1 MKRLLLAAP
10 LLLFCFLNV
19 FSQSTGPK
27 PKTTRPATTPAEQPA
42 TQPVNQPPVNTAAS
56 ANQSVATRV
65 LNEAPDTAVEN
76 RLVALALLGPEYDAS
91 IHQGKINELDLRKTK
106 NTWLNLLTISTNYN
120 DQSFAKPANTQGGAT
135 YVYPKYFFGITIPL
149 GIIFSQGTSVKA
161 ARETIAYGKDQQEL
175 LARRI
180 KADILTKY
188 KQYKNYGSQIQL
200 QAELINDVLA
210 TAAQADDAF
219 KKGTISVE
227 TYIAAQRTTNDEVAK
242 NMTLKLQQDMVKIEI
257 ERVIG
262 VSLDEVIRTSQPA
275 PVYRNPKK
283 P

>member
-1 MKRLLLAAP
+1 MKRLLIAAP
-10 LLLFCFLNV
+10 LLLFCFLNA
-19 FSQSTGPK
+19 FPQSTGPK
-27 PKTTRPATTPAEQPA
+27 PKTTRPADPPAVPTTNQTPA
-42 TQPVNQPPVNTAAS
+42 NTAAT
-56 ANQSVATRV
+56 ANQSIAIRV
-65 LNEAPDTAVEN
+65 LNEAPDTSIEN
-76 RLVALALLGPEYDAS
+76 RLVALALQGPEYDAS
-91 IHQGKINELDLRKTK
+91 VHQGRINELDLRKTK

-180 KADILTKY
+180 KADVLTKY
-188 KQYKNYGSQIQL
+188 KQYRNYAAQVQL
-200 QAELINDVLA
+200 QSELINDVLA

-219 KKGTISVE
+219 KKGSISVE
-227 TYIAAQRTTNDEVAK
+227 TYIAAQRATNDEVAK

-257 ERVIG
+257 ERIIG
-262 VSLDEVIRTSQPA
+262 VPLDEVIRTSQPA
-275 PVYRNPKK
+275 PVYRNTKK